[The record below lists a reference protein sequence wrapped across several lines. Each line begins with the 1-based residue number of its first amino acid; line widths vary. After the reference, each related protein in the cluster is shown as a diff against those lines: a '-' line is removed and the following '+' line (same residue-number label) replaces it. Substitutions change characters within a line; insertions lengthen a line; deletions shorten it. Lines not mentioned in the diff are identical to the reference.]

1 LKKKT
6 KFEIKKKIP
15 KTFWEPKW
23 KKPWFLL
30 FITTMK
36 CQELL
41 VLDVK
46 NTLLLHDNLY
56 EGTCMEMESRA
67 HNSAHL
73 FDYRYEL
80 DCWPTLHY
88 MSS

>member
-1 LKKKT
+1 LKLKKKFL
-6 KFEIKKKIP
+6 KLFENQSERNLG
-15 KTFWEPKW
+15 FYYS
-23 KKPWFLL
+23 LL
-30 FITTMK
+30 QK

-80 DCWPTLHY
+80 DC
-88 MSS
+88 